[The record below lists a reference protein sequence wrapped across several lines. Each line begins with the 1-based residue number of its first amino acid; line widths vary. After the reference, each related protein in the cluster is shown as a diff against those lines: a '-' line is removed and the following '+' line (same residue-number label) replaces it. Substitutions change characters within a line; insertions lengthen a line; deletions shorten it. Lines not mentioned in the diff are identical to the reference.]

1 MASQNN
7 VSYCHGVGRE
17 GLGVVFGMG
26 QRLDLLSDTG
36 LSIPNK
42 SPRQNIR
49 YPCFP
54 VKELK
59 MMKMRIK
66 LTMTMTLTS
75 STKLFTL
82 VEIRALEWQFSTDFK
97 IHPATFSSQKC
108 SIKLTIFKLT
118 MLDTEKQYLKSN
130 EFRLVHYREKLIKL
144 MADFTISFFRSD
156 R

>member
-7 VSYCHGVGRE
+7 VAYCHGVGRE

-26 QRLDLLSDTG
+26 QRLDLLFDTG
-36 LSIPNK
+36 LLIPNK

-49 YPCFP
+49 YRCFP

-82 VEIRALEWQFSTDFK
+82 VEIRALDFK